1 MEEIILH
8 GRGESEEE
16 EARITLRFPIL
27 GNMVNGGSTE
37 QDRAL

>member
-1 MEEIILH
+1 M
-8 GRGESEEE
+8 GRGSEEE
-16 EARITLRFPIL
+16 ETRITLKVSGL

>member
-8 GRGESEEE
+8 GERSWGRRDEHNSQVSG
-16 EARITLRFPIL
+16 L